1 MNTDIIYVPLSATTG
16 NLNLRKK
23 SAKCYVFYCP
33 KGSGSTDK
41 RREVILDSACGKYS
55 NDIERIAKGFAAP
68 STMIS
73 KEIGGKFS
81 TSRYRVPCGTI
92 LKVFLMRNRG
102 YGKIPISSTAYL
114 KCREGSAYRRLGF
127 ELLDDEGVIFTE
139 ASIEGNFDIIEQEQA
154 LAEGVFIPK
163 AFRKRIGSSKDIIS
177 SDTILTPEKNSE
189 AILELKELI
198 NDEGEIK
205 TISVKR
211 RRRSID

>member
-1 MNTDIIYVPLSATTG
+1 ML
-16 NLNLRKK
+16 
-23 SAKCYVFYCP
+23 
-33 KGSGSTDK
+33 
-41 RREVILDSACGKYS
+41 E
-55 NDIERIAKGFAAP
+55 
-68 STMIS
+68 
-73 KEIGGKFS
+73 
-81 TSRYRVPCGTI
+81 
-92 LKVFLMRNRG
+92 
-102 YGKIPISSTAYL
+102 
-114 KCREGSAYRRLGF
+114 
-127 ELLDDEGVIFTE
+127 
-139 ASIEGNFDIIEQEQA
+139 SIEGNFDIIEQEQA